1 MRIAISAVID
11 RRLEHVVVARARRR
25 VPALHLVP
33 TRWLVAA
40 ARPMVP
46 LLRRSLLRRAALAV
60 GGAGTALSLA
70 VLLVA

>member
-11 RRLEHVVVARARRR
+11 RRLEHIVVARARRR

-40 ARPMVP
+40 ARPTVP
-46 LLRRSLLRRAALAV
+46 LLRHSLLRRAALAV
-60 GGAGTALSLA
+60 GGAGIALSLA